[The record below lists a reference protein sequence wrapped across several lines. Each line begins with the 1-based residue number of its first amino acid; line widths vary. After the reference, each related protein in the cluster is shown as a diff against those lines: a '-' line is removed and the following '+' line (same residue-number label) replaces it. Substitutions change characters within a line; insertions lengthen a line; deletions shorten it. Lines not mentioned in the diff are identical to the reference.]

1 VTTDEA
7 PGRDHRTE
15 GTLLDANA
23 SRGQPITDG
32 DGVRLITELG
42 DPSMGARSSG
52 PVLGVCQPRRPSAA
66 GDPARRAAFATF
78 EQAVDADGVLSA
90 RERAKRA
97 DNLWRAYL
105 RQMALKSAKARRL
118 RAQLVQLK
126 QQAGAD
132 ARPGSMPAPW
142 AVMVAHDENNK
153 EPPPARRRPP
163 KAATNSTTKIPTP
176 GTPVPATRRAL

>member
-1 VTTDEA
+1 MTTDVA
-7 PGRDHRTE
+7 LGRDHRTE

-52 PVLGVCQPRRPSAA
+52 PVLGVACQPRRPSAA

-78 EQAVDADGVLSA
+78 EQAVDPDGVLSA
-90 RERAKRA
+90 DERAKRA
-97 DNLWRAYL
+97 DNLHRAHL
-105 RQMALKSAKARRL
+105 QQMALKSAQARRL
-118 RAQLVQLK
+118 RAQLAQLK

-132 ARPGSMPAPW
+132 AEELSGEA
-142 AVMVAHDENNK
+142 EQ
-153 EPPPARRRPP
+153 
-163 KAATNSTTKIPTP
+163 
-176 GTPVPATRRAL
+176 